1 MLRTIL
7 VEDKFAN
14 LVLLETMLQPYQ
26 EQIEI
31 IAKAQTLKDAV
42 QLIQKLQPD
51 LVFLDIHLPDGDG
64 FEVLNQTAEQTF
76 EVVFTTAF
84 SKYTLKAFDVAAV
97 HYLLKPID
105 EQALGKAVSRCLQ
118 NQKKKQLTTES
129 KLLTPSIH
137 SEKKIKKI
145 IIPSHT
151 EMVLINLEEVL
162 YLEAN
167 RSYTQFYLKNGHS
180 CISSKPIGVYEKQ
193 LRSTFFS
200 RIHDKYIVN
209 LECVTSY
216 LKGRGGEVIL
226 SGHHSLQVSTRRKAQ
241 FIKELSDFISATE

>member
-31 IAKAQTLKDAV
+31 IAKAQTLKEAV
-42 QLIQKLQPD
+42 QVIQKLQPD

-64 FEVLNQTAEQTF
+64 FGVLNQTGEQTF
-76 EVVFTTAF
+76 DVIFTTAF
-84 SKYTLKAFDVAAV
+84 SEYSLKAFDVAAV
-97 HYLLKPID
+97 HYLLKPI
-105 EQALGKAVSRCLQ
+105 EEEALGKAVARCFQ
-118 NQKKKQLTTES
+118 NQKKNQLLTTS
-129 KLLTPSIH
+129 NTVISNTPR
-137 SEKKIKKI
+137 KIKKI

-151 EMVLINLEEVL
+151 EMILVNLEEVL
-162 YLEAN
+162 YLEAS
-167 RSYTQFYLKNGHS
+167 RGYTQFYLKNGSS

-193 LRSTFFS
+193 LRNTFFS
-200 RIHDKYIVN
+200 RIHDKYMVN
-209 LECVTSY
+209 LEYVASY

-226 SGHHSLQVSTRRKAQ
+226 SDNHSLQVSTRRKAQ
-241 FIKELSDFISATE
+241 FIKELSDFIITTE